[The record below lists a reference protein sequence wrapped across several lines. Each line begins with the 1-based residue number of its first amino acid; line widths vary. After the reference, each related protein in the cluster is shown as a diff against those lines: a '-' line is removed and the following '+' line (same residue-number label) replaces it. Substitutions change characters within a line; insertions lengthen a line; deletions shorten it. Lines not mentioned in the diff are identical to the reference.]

1 MMPRK
6 DEIRVRVTAYDAGA
20 CARWLRDV
28 YLPARAGRPDTA
40 LTPGFNVETYG
51 LLDQLAVILSRSA
64 VRKRSGTGPFT
75 INIRRQTVERFAV
88 AVYDSALPNFADR
101 IVAAMKAAALGRRG
115 RPSLSSAMRA
125 VRIATTSRLGEHAE
139 RHRKRLVRQ
148 QRIDAARSAWADEVR
163 ARGET
168 VLTTSLPLPE
178 I

>member
-1 MMPRK
+1 MPRK

-28 YLPARAGRPDTA
+28 YLPARASRPDA
-40 LTPGFNVETYG
+40 VLTPGFNVETCW

-64 VRKRSGTGPFT
+64 ARKRVGGGPFT
-75 INIRRQTVERFAV
+75 INVRRQMVERFAV
-88 AVYDSALPNFADR
+88 AVYDPALPIFADR
-101 IVAAMKAAALGRRG
+101 IAAAMKAAALGRRG
-115 RPSLSSAMRA
+115 RPRLSSVERA
-125 VRIATTSRLGEHAE
+125 LRVDRRCAVEE
-139 RHRKRLVRQ
+139 RHRKRLAQ
-148 QRIDAARSAWADEVR
+148 QGRIDAARSAWVDEVR